1 MTGLLVALLG
11 AFVFYSK
18 SKYFP
23 EEYAR
28 FGFRIPS
35 WTGYFFLLLAVV
47 IYTGRFGPGLGSL
60 IAFLSISA
68 AYSLL
73 PLALNLPRAYVWMLA
88 TVFAVF
94 FWMDLAY

>member
-1 MTGLLVALLG
+1 MTGLLTALLG

-28 FGFRIPS
+28 FGFRLPS
-35 WTGYFFLLLAVV
+35 WIGYFLLLLALI
-47 IYTGRFGPGLGSL
+47 IYTSRFGAGLGSL

-73 PLALNLPRAYVWMLA
+73 PFALNLPRRYVWALA
-88 TVFAVF
+88 AVFVVF
-94 FWMDLAY
+94 FWIDLAN

>member
-1 MTGLLVALLG
+1 MTGLLVALFG

-23 EEYAR
+23 QEYAR
-28 FGFRIPS
+28 SGIRIPS

-47 IYTGRFGPGLGSL
+47 IYTSRFGAGLGSL

-73 PLALNLPRAYVWMLA
+73 PLVLNLPRAYVWALA
-88 TVFAVF
+88 AVFVIF

>member
-1 MTGLLVALLG
+1 MTGLLAALSG

-23 EEYAR
+23 EGYPR
-28 FGFRIPS
+28 FGFRVSS
-35 WTGYFFLLLAVV
+35 WVGYFFLLLAVV
-47 IYTGRFGPGLGSL
+47 IYTGRFGVGPGSL

-73 PLALNLPRAYVWMLA
+73 PLALNLPRAYLWVLA